1 MLKTHVN
8 IAEVG
13 KETPSTKKKK
23 KKSRNYSDSKTQHS
37 VSPVEY

>member
-23 KKSRNYSDSKTQHS
+23 KSRNYSDSKTQHS